1 MNTQQLAASVVQ
13 GVSPGHASTPVGLL
27 QGRLHALNDL
37 YLTLKHAHWN
47 LVGPNFIAVHEL
59 LDAQADAVRVMTDD
73 VAERIATLGGVAQ
86 GTAGALVAERP
97 WDDYGIGR
105 ADTSIH
111 LSALDASYT
120 RVIEGTREA
129 VTVSGVNEPVTED
142 LLIGQLRGLEKS
154 QWLVRAHL
162 ATGADRPA
170 GSTAAKSGG

>member
-1 MNTQQLAASVVQ
+1 MDTQQLGPSVVQ
-13 GVSPGHASTPVGLL
+13 GMSTGHAPTPARLL
-27 QGRLHALNDL
+27 QERLHALNDL

-47 LVGPNFIAVHEL
+47 LVGPNFIAVHEM
-59 LDAQADAVRVMTDD
+59 LDAQADAVRAMTDD

-120 RVIEGTREA
+120 LVIEGTRDA

-154 QWLVRAHL
+154 QWLIRAHL
-162 ATGADRPA
+162 ATATDRPA
-170 GSTAAKSGG
+170 G